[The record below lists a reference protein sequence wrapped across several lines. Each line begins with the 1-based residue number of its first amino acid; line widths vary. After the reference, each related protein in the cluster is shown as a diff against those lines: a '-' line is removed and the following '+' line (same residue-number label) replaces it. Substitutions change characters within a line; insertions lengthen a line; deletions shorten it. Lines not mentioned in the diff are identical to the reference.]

1 MFPGAPLVGWKGS
14 LGHTLGSCG
23 LVELAIAI
31 ESVRSGRTPGT
42 VGAGGPAMEGNVA
55 TESFENRGFDGV
67 VCASNAF
74 GGAHAALL
82 LCHA

>member
-1 MFPGAPLVGWKGS
+1 MAPSVADAG
-14 LGHTLGSCG
+14 
-23 LVELAIAI
+23 I
-31 ESVRSGRTPGT
+31 ET
-42 VGAGGPAMEGNVA
+42 GPY
-55 TESFENRGFDGV
+55 DGV